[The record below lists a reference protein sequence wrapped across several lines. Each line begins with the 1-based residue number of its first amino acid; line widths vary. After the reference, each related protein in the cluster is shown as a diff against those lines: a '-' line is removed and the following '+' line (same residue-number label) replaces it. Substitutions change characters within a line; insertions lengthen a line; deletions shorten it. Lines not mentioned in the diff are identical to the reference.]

1 VRARRHNQLTEKG
14 GRKPPFFIVGFN
26 NELIGMKLQAQ
37 IDDISHQVEI
47 KLGEGRVFAKVD
59 DREYELEVS
68 QPEPN
73 VFLFKENGKIHE
85 FFVAPVTSPDTPV
98 TVSGRHGD
106 VEVKLI
112 DPKRLRGGSAAGG
125 AADGTAEIKTMMPGK
140 VVRVIAKPGD
150 QVEKGDPVLVVEAM
164 KMQNDLKSPKP
175 GTVKEIRV
183 NEGSTVGAGDILA
196 VIE

>member
-1 VRARRHNQLTEKG
+1 
-14 GRKPPFFIVGFN
+14 
-26 NELIGMKLQAQ
+26 MKLQAQ
-37 IDDISHQVEI
+37 VGDQKHDIEI
-47 KLGEGRVFAKVD
+47 RRDAGRVFARVG

-73 VFLFKENGKIHE
+73 VYLFKENGRIHE
-85 FFVAPVTSPDTPV
+85 FFVAPGTSPDSPV
-98 TVSGRHGD
+98 NVSGRNGE

-140 VVRVIAKPGD
+140 VVRVIAIPGD

-164 KMQNDLKSPKP
+164 KMQNDLRSPKT

-183 NEGSTVGAGDILA
+183 EEGTTVGAGQVLA

>member
-1 VRARRHNQLTEKG
+1 
-14 GRKPPFFIVGFN
+14 
-26 NELIGMKLQAQ
+26 MKLKAQ

-73 VFLFKENGKIHE
+73 VFLFKENGKIQE
-85 FFVAPVTSPDTPV
+85 FFVAGASPDKPV
-98 TVSGRHGD
+98 IVSGRRGD

-112 DPKRLRGGSAAGG
+112 DPKRLRGGSAASS
-125 AADGTAEIKTMMPGK
+125 AADGMAEIKTMMPGK
-140 VVRVIAKPGD
+140 VVRIIAKPGD
-150 QVEKGDPVLVVEAM
+150 QVEKGEAVLVVEAM
-164 KMQNDLKSPKP
+164 KMQNDLKSPKQ
-175 GTVKEIRV
+175 GTVKEIHV
-183 NEGSTVGAGDILA
+183 EEGSTVGAGDILA